1 MEKIIYLPTFLTVT
15 VKDWKPLQKPDKYKI
30 IIPQKLKRVDDDNKI
45 VLHAYC
51 PDNYRDE

>member
-1 MEKIIYLPTFLTVT
+1 MEKIIYLLTFLTVT
-15 VKDWKPLQKPDKYKI
+15 VKDWKPLLKPDKYKI
-30 IIPQKLKRVDDDNKI
+30 IILQKIKQIVDDNKI